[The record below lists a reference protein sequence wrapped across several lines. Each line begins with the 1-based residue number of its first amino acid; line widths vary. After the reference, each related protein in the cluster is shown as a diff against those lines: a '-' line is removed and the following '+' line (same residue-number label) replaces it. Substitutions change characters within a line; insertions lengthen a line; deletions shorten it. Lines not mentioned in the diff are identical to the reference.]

1 MPLYTLPQP
10 GDGGG
15 NLQTGG
21 VELAVNTSTTSTT
34 FVDLLTVS
42 VTTTAGSKLALEAIA
57 SALITVSA
65 LQVFFQ
71 LTVDGVKVGPAC
83 AITGSGANVRQTVS
97 LIALVAGLAAGA
109 HTVKLQWRVASAN
122 TATIDVVTNPDRA
135 GARLQFTEV
144 TV

>member
-42 VTTTAGSKLALEAIA
+42 VTTMA
-57 SALITVSA
+57 
-65 LQVFFQ
+65 
-71 LTVDGVKVGPAC
+71 
-83 AITGSGANVRQTVS
+83 
-97 LIALVAGLAAGA
+97 LAA
-109 HTVKLQWRVASAN
+109 
-122 TATIDVVTNPDRA
+122 
-135 GARLQFTEV
+135 
-144 TV
+144 